1 MVSQGLFLLQDS
13 FGTEVSAPGRKEQ
26 ANKGL
31 SWTGGGGGE
40 LLGGR
45 DDLQMAAG
53 VTADILHSNKSGFSF
68 P

>member
-31 SWTGGGGGE
+31 SWTGGGWRGVAGGQ
-40 LLGGR
+40 R
-45 DDLQMAAG
+45 
-53 VTADILHSNKSGFSF
+53 
-68 P
+68 